1 MPIHNGVKYKGH
13 NNMAYE
19 NQHGAEATTEQQAPQ
34 FAIQRI
40 YTKDISFETPNSP
53 AIFQKEWKPEVQ
65 LDIDTKS
72 NKLADDTYEVT
83 LSLTVT
89 AKVEEQT
96 AFLAEVQ
103 QSGIFTIGNLPE
115 AQLAHTIGAFC
126 PTTLFPY
133 AREAVANL
141 VSRGSFPQINL
152 APVNFEALFANYVQQ
167 RAAQANAEQAPA
179 STETH

>member
-1 MPIHNGVKYKGH
+1 MSD
-13 NNMAYE
+13 E
-19 NQHGAEATTEQQAPQ
+19 NQNNADETQASTEPATPQ

-53 AIFQKEWKPEVQ
+53 AIFQKDWKPEIQ
-65 LDIDTKS
+65 LDLDTKS
-72 NKLADDTYEVT
+72 NKLAEDTYEVI
-83 LSLTVT
+83 LSVTVT
-89 AKVEEQT
+89 ATVEGQT

-103 QSGIFTIGNLPE
+103 QAGIFSIGNLPE

-133 AREAVANL
+133 ARESVANL

-152 APVNFEALFANYVQQ
+152 APVNFEALFASYVQQ
-167 RAAQANAEQAPA
+167 RAAQAQTEQMPA
-179 STETH
+179 SSETH